1 MLFVSLTCVVEVV
14 QRHMCCCDFEYNM
27 CPLIGVMTAVLN
39 ELDISSL

>member
-14 QRHMCCCDFEYNM
+14 QRHMCCCDFGYM